1 VLHRRQFERSSAGV
15 FLDAC
20 ALHHHA
26 AAPAAAADGQG
37 ASAKP
42 ARRTVTI
49 GGQRVRTVDVH
60 AHVVFQ
66 ESADLCRGTPLEKK
80 IAHQVK
86 GRMAR
91 PVDERRI
98 DELDK
103 MGIDVSAMSVNALWY
118 SADEAFATKL
128 IDMQN
133 RKLAELAGSYPDRFA
148 CYASVALQFPELA
161 AKQLDYA
168 VTKLGLCGVAV
179 GGSVEGEELA
189 SRRFDPFWAKAEELQ
204 ALVLIHPQQDAKYL
218 RTQRMDGNG
227 ALDNVI
233 GNPLETT
240 YALAHLILEGTFDRF
255 PNLRVCGAHGGGYL
269 PSYPDRMDHA
279 WKVFPKKCASPVLK
293 KKPSE
298 YLKQIF
304 VDTLV
309 FSPEALRHLVAVCG
323 AGQLMI
329 GTDFPVGWVDE
340 CIDPILETPGLSD
353 ADKIAILGGTAT
365 RLLKLDRK
373 S

>member
-1 VLHRRQFERSSAGV
+1 VLHLRQFQKSSAGV

-20 ALHHHA
+20 ALHRHA
-26 AAPAAAADGQG
+26 AAPAAADGSG
-37 ASAKP
+37 ASTRAT
-42 ARRTVTI
+42 RRSVTV

-66 ESADLCRGTPLEKK
+66 ESAEICRGTPLEKK

-91 PVDERRI
+91 PVDEQRI
-98 DELDK
+98 EELDK

-118 SADEAFATKL
+118 SADEALATRL
-128 IDMQN
+128 IAVQN
-133 RKLAELAGSYPDRFA
+133 QKLAALAASYPDRFA

-161 AKQLDYA
+161 AKQLEYA
-168 VTKLGLCGVAV
+168 IKALGLCGVAV

-204 ALVLIHPQQDAKYL
+204 ALVFIHPQQDAKYL
-218 RTQRMDGNG
+218 RSQRMDGNG

-279 WKVFPKKCASPVLK
+279 AKVFPKKCQTPVLK

-323 AGQLMI
+323 AAQLMI

-353 ADKIAILGGTAT
+353 ADKIAILGGTAA
-365 RLLKLDRK
+365 RLLKLDKRN
-373 S
+373 